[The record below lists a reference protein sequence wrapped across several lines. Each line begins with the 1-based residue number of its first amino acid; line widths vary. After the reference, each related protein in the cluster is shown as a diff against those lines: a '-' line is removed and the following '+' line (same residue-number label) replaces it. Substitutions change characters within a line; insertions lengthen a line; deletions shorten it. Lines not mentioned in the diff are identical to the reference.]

1 MRFIPAC
8 CDEQWTA
15 RPGRWHRAVVEGC
28 GGGTRVQ
35 CRVTRRSLLGYFGGL
50 FEALSRMSK
59 SANELSV
66 VPVHGRDLR
75 SDVLCGAILI

>member
-1 MRFIPAC
+1 MNN
-8 CDEQWTA
+8 
-15 RPGRWHRAVVEGC
+15 GLLVRAGGTGLWWKGV